1 MIEEAGGFLDEASLT
16 EASVTRKMDVE
27 ETDPEYE
34 RLKLIP
40 TDKMTEDEY
49 DYFKAK
55 SRQFSGRV
63 VVNFAKLFQ
72 NNDLKENITLKLHP
86 SSWVIY

>member
-1 MIEEAGGFLDEASLT
+1 VDFWKEASLT
-16 EASVTRKMDVE
+16 EASLSRKMDVE

-34 RLKLIP
+34 RLRLIP

-55 SRQFSGRV
+55 SRQQSVEWLWICKIISKKTILR
-63 VVNFAKLFQ
+63 KYHSK
-72 NNDLKENITLKLHP
+72 KE
-86 SSWVIY
+86 